1 MDHQEQHHQHHRK
14 EREHEKKEQKEHE
27 REQEKQLRVIHP
39 AWFVALGVVFI
50 GLIVFV
56 WTVLVP

>member
-14 EREHEKKEQKEHE
+14 EREREKKARAEHE
-27 REQEKQLRVIHP
+27 REEERQPSGIHP
-39 AWFVALGVVFI
+39 AWFVAAGVVLI
-50 GLIVFV
+50 GLVIFV